1 MSTRWRCAVCE
12 AVNDGGDTCTAC
24 GAKVT
29 QTVVQARPAEATPAP
44 KAAAPEGARAPQPTL
59 GDEAATGIPVREL
72 PRRRLEPDRPDHDPY
87 DVYDLFGLTPADIDA
102 VHDGYE
108 RVDTR
113 PRVRVYGC
121 CLPIALGMLL
131 AVLATITLLGNLLLA
146 AL

>member
-1 MSTRWRCAVCE
+1 MSTQWRCAVCE

-29 QTVVQARPAEATPAP
+29 QTVVQSPPTEATPAP
-44 KAAAPEGARAPQPTL
+44 KTTAASEGTVR
-59 GDEAATGIPVREL
+59 DEAATDIPVREL
-72 PRRRLEPDRPDHDPY
+72 PRRGRLEPDRPDHGPY
-87 DVYDLFGLTPADIDA
+87 DVYDLLDLAPADPDA
-102 VHDGYE
+102 RYEGYE
-108 RVDTR
+108 RIDTR

-131 AVLATITLLGNLLLA
+131 AFLATVTLLANLLLA

>member
-24 GAKVT
+24 GATVT
-29 QTVVQARPAEATPAP
+29 ETVVQAPPAEATPAP
-44 KAAAPEGARAPQPTL
+44 EERL
-59 GDEAATGIPVREL
+59 GDQAATEIPVREL
-72 PRRRLEPDRPDHDPY
+72 PRRRLELDRPEDGPY
-87 DVYDLFGLTPADIDA
+87 DVHDFFDPVPAADA
-102 VHDGYE
+102 DATVDGYE
-108 RVDTR
+108 RIDTR

-131 AVLATITLLGNLLLA
+131 ALVATVALLANLLVG

>member
-24 GAKVT
+24 GATVT
-29 QTVVQARPAEATPAP
+29 ETVVQAPPAEATPAP
-44 KAAAPEGARAPQPTL
+44 EGKPVPEERL
-59 GDEAATGIPVREL
+59 GDQAATEIPVREL
-72 PRRRLEPDRPDHDPY
+72 PRRRLELDRPEDDPH
-87 DVYDLFGLTPADIDA
+87 DVYNFFDLVPGADTDA
-102 VHDGYE
+102 TVDGYE
-108 RVDTR
+108 RIDTR

-131 AVLATITLLGNLLLA
+131 ALVATVALLANLLLG